1 MIKQNLV
8 ALLCTTIALTACAK
22 SKTESAISEPTSKHS
37 VSSKQD
43 PVLQK
48 RIDQLVEKTK
58 KNMIFIEGGTF
69 MMGDFGPLTRKDK
82 LPIVGLYAA
91 MPAHKVTLDSFSLNA
106 YKTTFDD
113 FDIYTDSLGLP
124 RISMQEIAKI
134 ARQPMAPAGI
144 SWQQASDYCQWLGKQ
159 VGIPMNLPTEA
170 QWEYAARNKGQYV
183 IYPTDNGNY
192 ETGRNVWSDEQ
203 RREYSQ
209 SISDADGIKVAKLG
223 KFPPT
228 PLGFYDMATDNYE
241 WMSDWFDP
249 QYYKNSPELNPQ
261 GPKSGK
267 LKSVRSTHQEGAAQ
281 SLAIHGSVTT
291 IYRSGMEPNPQ
302 FDKNDLDG
310 IKYLNPN
317 SSTSV
322 RCASNSP
329 RPFPKP

>member
-1 MIKQNLV
+1 MINQKLAIILLSAF
-8 ALLCTTIALTACAK
+8 ALSACAK
-22 SKTESAISEPTSKHS
+22 TTNETEASSTHQKNTS
-37 VSSKQD
+37 
-43 PVLQK
+43 PELQANIEK
-48 RIDQLVEKTK
+48 LVEKTK
-58 KNMIFIEGGTF
+58 KNMIFVEGGTF

-113 FDIYTDSLGLP
+113 FDIYTDSLGQP
-124 RISMQEIAKI
+124 RISMEKI
-134 ARQPMAPAGI
+134 TKKLRQPMAPAGI

-183 IYPTDNGNY
+183 IYPTDDGKY

-209 SISDADGIKVAKLG
+209 SIPDADGIKISKLG

-241 WMSDWFDP
+241 WMSDWFDT

-261 GPKSGK
+261 GPKSGT
-267 LKSVRSTHQEGAAQ
+267 LKSVRSTRQEGAAQ
-281 SLAIHGSVTT
+281 SLAIGGSVTT
-291 IYRSGMEPNPQ
+291 IYRDGMEPNPQ

-317 SSTSV
+317 SFTSV
-322 RCASNSP
+322 RCASNL
-329 RPFPKP
+329 PKPFSKP

>member
-1 MIKQNLV
+1 MINQNL
-8 ALLCTTIALTACAK
+8 ALILLSTFALSACAK
-22 SKTESAISEPTSKHS
+22 SANEPQTPSTNQNSASPELQSKI
-37 VSSKQD
+37 
-43 PVLQK
+43 QK
-48 RIDQLVEKTK
+48 LVEKTK
-58 KNMIFIEGGTF
+58 KNMIFVEGGTF

-124 RISMQEIAKI
+124 RISMEKI
-134 ARQPMAPAGI
+134 TKKLRQPMAPAGI

-249 QYYKNSPELNPQ
+249 QYYKNSPELNPE

-322 RCASNSP
+322 RCASNSAK
-329 RPFPKP
+329 PFPKQ

>member
-1 MIKQNLV
+1 MINQNL
-8 ALLCTTIALTACAK
+8 ALILLSTFALSACAK
-22 SKTESAISEPTSKHS
+22 SANEPQTPSTNQQSTSPELQ
-37 VSSKQD
+37 SKI
-43 PVLQK
+43 QK
-48 RIDQLVEKTK
+48 LVEKTK

-183 IYPTDNGNY
+183 IYPTDNGKY

-209 SISDADGIKVAKLG
+209 SIPDADGIKVAKLG

-267 LKSVRSTHQEGAAQ
+267 LKSVRSTRQEGAAQ
-281 SLAIHGSVTT
+281 SLAIGGEATT
-291 IYRSGMEPNPQ
+291 IYRDGMEPNPQ

-329 RPFPKP
+329 KPF

>member
-58 KNMIFIEGGTF
+58 KNMIFVEGGTF

-106 YKTTFDD
+106 YKTTFED

-124 RISMQEIAKI
+124 RISMETITKQL
-134 ARQPMAPAGI
+134 RQPMAPAGI

-159 VGIPMNLPTEA
+159 VGIPMSLPTEA

-183 IYPTDNGNY
+183 IYPTDNGKY
-192 ETGRNVWSDEQ
+192 EVGRNVWSDDQ
-203 RREYSQ
+203 RREVSN
-209 SISDADGIKVAKLG
+209 KVGLG
-223 KFPPT
+223 SKIALLGQFPPT

-249 QYYKNSPELNPQ
+249 HYYKNSPELNPQ
-261 GPKSGK
+261 GPKSGS

-281 SLAIHGSVTT
+281 SLAIGGEATT
-291 IYRSGMEPNPQ
+291 IYRDGMAPNPQ
-302 FDKNDLDG
+302 YEKGDDSIDYIN
-310 IKYLNPN
+310 IN

-329 RPFPKP
+329 KPFPKP

>member
-1 MIKQNLV
+1 MINRNLAIILLSTF
-8 ALLCTTIALTACAK
+8 ALSACAK
-22 SKTESAISEPTSKHS
+22 SANEPQTPSTNQKSASPELQSKI
-37 VSSKQD
+37 
-43 PVLQK
+43 QK
-48 RIDQLVEKTK
+48 LVEKTK
-58 KNMIFIEGGTF
+58 KNMIFVEGGSF

-124 RISMQEIAKI
+124 RISMEKI
-134 ARQPMAPAGI
+134 TKKLRQPMAPAGI

-183 IYPTDNGNY
+183 IYPTDNGKY

-203 RREYSQ
+203 RDQVSK
-209 SISDADGIKVAKLG
+209 SLNFSATVPLLG
-223 KFPPT
+223 HFPPT

-249 QYYKNSPELNPQ
+249 QYYKNSPELNPL

-267 LKSVRSTHQEGAAQ
+267 LKSVRSTRQEGAAQ
-281 SLAIHGSVTT
+281 SLATGGSVTT
-291 IYRSGMEPNPQ
+291 IYRDGMEPNPQ
-302 FDKNDLDG
+302 STS
-310 IKYLNPN
+310 PN
-317 SSTSV
+317 INQNNSTSV
-322 RCASNSP
+322 RCASNSAK
-329 RPFPKP
+329 PF